1 MTIIAKYIA
10 HYNLKMK
17 FIISACE
24 DVLKVKQNIPGAARR
39 IPYILPSQDVQS
51 QVSLHATSVLP
62 V

>member
-39 IPYILPSQDVQS
+39 IPYILP
-51 QVSLHATSVLP
+51 
-62 V
+62 